1 MIKIGQHIRI
11 NPLTVILF
19 VICIFLKQQRIF
31 CISYA
36 VIFLHELSHFAA
48 ARALG
53 LRAES
58 ISFQPFGVNLKLKNK
73 IVPCLTDEV
82 ILYGTGPVFNV
93 IFAAV
98 LIPFNGVNDF
108 LDYLYV
114 CNLSLFFINIIPVLP
129 LDGGIILKKTVANY
143 LGYRAAEKTLKTV
156 SAILIICL
164 AGAEICSA
172 LKSGIN
178 ISVIIMLA
186 FLFGNIF
193 TKTELYDV
201 GFVEELI
208 FFNNKALKNA
218 KLWIMTG
225 DDYRKMAEKFTKS
238 RYAIVVRLDEDGRIE
253 ELLSEKQIVKRIMNN

>member
-82 ILYGTGPVFNV
+82 ILYGAGPVFNV

-108 LDYLYV
+108 LNYLYA

-143 LGYRAAEKTLKTV
+143 FGYRTAEKALKAV
-156 SAILIICL
+156 SAILIIFL
-164 AGAEICSA
+164 AAAEIYSA
-172 LKSGIN
+172 LNTGIN

-193 TKTELYDV
+193 TKTELYDID
-201 GFVEELI
+201 FVEELI
-208 FFNNKALKNA
+208 FADGKPLKNA
-218 KLWIMTG
+218 KLWVMNG
-225 DDYRKMAEKFTKS
+225 DDYRNMAKNFTKGK
-238 RYAIVVRLDEDGRIE
+238 YAIVVRLDDDGKIE
-253 ELLSEKQIVKRIMNN
+253 ELLSERELVKRIMNN